1 MHPRDVSGWGFL
13 VFLMASEETV
23 DGDSDGGRIVR
34 ETTEWVRKYEWEGE
48 SVEWFLKA
56 VGQLQLD

>member
-1 MHPRDVSGWGFL
+1 M
-13 VFLMASEETV
+13 FLMASEETV
-23 DGDSDGGRIVR
+23 DGDSDGKRIVR